1 MFCKEKC
8 DDRAGAD
15 PHIIINK
22 SAYTAKK
29 QSTGYAADKSRQH
42 RHNYLKR
49 LYKHK
54 HKRRKQ
60 PKPTYV
66 SLKCINRPEIAF
78 KPCLEHKQTQKDADG
93 NSHLYKTDAFTVK
106 TSFVLPTNP
115 VLTRSTACFCR
126 RFVQWL
132 LNHNIE

>member
-29 QSTGYAADKSRQH
+29 QSTGYSADKSRQH

-93 NSHLYKTDAFTVK
+93 NSAVSQPF
-106 TSFVLPTNP
+106 
-115 VLTRSTACFCR
+115 
-126 RFVQWL
+126 
-132 LNHNIE
+132 I

>member
-22 SAYTAKK
+22 SAYTAKSK
-29 QSTGYAADKSRQH
+29 APATQPINPGSTED
-42 RHNYLKR
+42 NYLKR

-93 NSHLYKTDAFTVK
+93 NSAVSQPF
-106 TSFVLPTNP
+106 
-115 VLTRSTACFCR
+115 
-126 RFVQWL
+126 
-132 LNHNIE
+132 I

>member
-93 NSHLYKTDAFTVK
+93 RMLMAIA
-106 TSFVLPTNP
+106 L
-115 VLTRSTACFCR
+115 
-126 RFVQWL
+126 
-132 LNHNIE
+132 